1 MKFTAPICAI
11 ITISIFFLQEKYTTT
26 TTIQPHL
33 KSPSFTNNDIVFF
46 FVKEGSSNF
55 LSNAKSLEKNL
66 YTSWRDGQ
74 VGYVVMWVQKSPQN
88 NIFFILPP

>member
-1 MKFTAPICAI
+1 LRHHHHLHLLLARKIHNNNNNPASPKK
-11 ITISIFFLQEKYTTT
+11 SFL
-26 TTIQPHL
+26 H
-33 KSPSFTNNDIVFF
+33 NDIVFF

-66 YTSWRDGQ
+66 YTSWKDGQ